1 MVDRNSNFRRRGRDA
16 DKQAPIIRYDITRDR
31 ITQFPFYNLSV
42 PESESEYI
50 LQLGIRFVDQRL
62 IPGRVLWECEANE
75 LMSAPFTIEEYGS
88 VHLPLMCMQF
98 PYIKYNRN
106 VQFILTKKGFNYTG
120 INYNIYQ
127 LNEVVEVD
135 SDSPAFAAGIRPG
148 DVIERIENK
157 RMDFSPD
164 EFTAAYR
171 AFISATIKYRD
182 TKTRFTDANGFP
194 NCMFWDTF
202 KYTQIAKTIN
212 NDKYKT
218 AFAYLYAFAPYVNP
232 ERNSFITFNIKRFD
246 EKTQIVVRPT
256 FYSEKTIELN

>member
-1 MVDRNSNFRRRGRDA
+1 MVDKNPNFRRKSRDTEN
-16 DKQAPIIRYDITRDR
+16 QAPTIRYDIARDR
-31 ITQFPFYNLSV
+31 ITRFPFYNFST

-50 LQLGIRFVDQRL
+50 LQLGVRIIDRL
-62 IPGRVLWECEANE
+62 YIPGRVLWESEANE
-75 LMSAPFTIEEYGS
+75 LMSAPYSIEDYAT

-120 INYNIYQ
+120 INYNIYK

-135 SDSPAFAAGIRPG
+135 PLSPAFEAGIRPG
-148 DVIERIENK
+148 DIIERIENK
-157 RMDFSPD
+157 RMDYSSD

-171 AFISATIKYRD
+171 TFISTTVKFRD
-182 TKTRFTDANGFP
+182 TGTRFTDANGFP

-202 KYTQIAKTIN
+202 KYTQISKIIN

-218 AFAYLYAFAPYVNP
+218 AFSYLYAFAPYVNP
-232 ERNSFITFNIKRFD
+232 ERSSLCTFNIRRSG
-246 EKTQIVVRPT
+246 EKMQIVVRPV